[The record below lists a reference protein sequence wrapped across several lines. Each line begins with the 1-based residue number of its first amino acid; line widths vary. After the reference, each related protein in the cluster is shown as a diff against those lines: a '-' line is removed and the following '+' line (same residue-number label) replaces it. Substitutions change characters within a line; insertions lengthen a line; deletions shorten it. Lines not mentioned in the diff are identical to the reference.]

1 MHEDQGI
8 GSRKDRRAE
17 NLPWMGERL
26 VETAHA
32 DDVIP
37 DNAKLGV
44 EEDRY
49 KVLLVR
55 LVAGIDGDDF
65 PPQLAGAFRAIHR
78 IAGGG
83 VLRESASPTRFR
95 TTRRGRFRLGKELL
109 MQFLSRSETT
119 IVELPRCPELSRP
132 EPSAVEKGI
141 NGGHAGGDR
150 LCRISREP

>member
-1 MHEDQGI
+1 VPEDQGI

-109 MQFLSRSETT
+109 MQFL
-119 IVELPRCPELSRP
+119 PELSRP

-141 NGGHAGGDR
+141 NGGHAGGNR